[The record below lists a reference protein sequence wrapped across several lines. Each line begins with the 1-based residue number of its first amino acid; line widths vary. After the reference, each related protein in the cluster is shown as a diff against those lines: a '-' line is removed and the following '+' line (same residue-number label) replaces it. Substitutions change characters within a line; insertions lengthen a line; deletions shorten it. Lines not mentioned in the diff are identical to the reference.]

1 MDREGRYNVS
11 GLTEAQYEPGSGDK
25 VLKNLLGINAVEEMD
40 RIETEKLQET
50 MDRLVRTYDAAHV
63 FTANNI
69 CEIHKSWPGDIY
81 EWAGNYRQVN
91 VSKGSFPFAAA
102 AQVPKLMQEF
112 EVKVLRRRTPCE
124 FERRD
129 EVIDALAET
138 HAELVLIHPFRE
150 GNGRIARVLST
161 LMALQAGL
169 PLLNFSG
176 IAAGEKKEEY
186 FAAVRAGLDRNYEPM
201 KKIFSE
207 IIEKSLLSL

>member
-1 MDREGRYNVS
+1 MDKEGRYNVS
-11 GLTEAQYEPGSGDK
+11 HLTEAQYEPGSGDT

-50 MDRLVRTYDAAHV
+50 MDRLVRMYDAAHV
-63 FTANNI
+63 FTANDI
-69 CEIHKSWPGDIY
+69 CEIHKSWLGDIY

-102 AQVPKLMQEF
+102 AQVPKLMQDF
-112 EVKVLRRRTPCE
+112 DRQALRRHTPCD
-124 FERRD
+124 FESRD
-129 EVIDALAET
+129 EVINALAET
-138 HAELVLIHPFRE
+138 HVELVLIHPFRE

-161 LMALQAGL
+161 LALQAGL
-169 PLLNFSG
+169 PLLNFSD